1 MKITQTQVLFYML
14 VESLQ
19 IQHLGI
25 KSLIPRVI
33 QTHSTVIIPSS
44 GLRIQEVVASLISKQ
59 VPKR

>member
-25 KSLIPRVI
+25 KSLIPLVI
-33 QTHSTVIIPSS
+33 QTHSTVIIPS
-44 GLRIQEVVASLISKQ
+44 
-59 VPKR
+59 